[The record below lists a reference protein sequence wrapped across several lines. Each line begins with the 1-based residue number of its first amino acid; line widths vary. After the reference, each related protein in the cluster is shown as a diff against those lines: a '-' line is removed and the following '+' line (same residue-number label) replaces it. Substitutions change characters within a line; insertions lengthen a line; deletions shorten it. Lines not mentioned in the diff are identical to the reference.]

1 MNMSYAM
8 DARVRTQFFPRRTG
22 CSSFDWISAV
32 HYNLTLVSILI

>member
-22 CSSFDWISAV
+22 CSSFAV
-32 HYNLTLVSILI
+32 NR